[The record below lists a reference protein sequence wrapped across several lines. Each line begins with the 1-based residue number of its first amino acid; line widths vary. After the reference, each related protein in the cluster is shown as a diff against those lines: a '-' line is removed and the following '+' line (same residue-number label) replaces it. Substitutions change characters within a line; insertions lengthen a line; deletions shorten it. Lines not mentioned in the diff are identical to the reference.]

1 MAVTLSILIPAVPE
15 RIAMLGELTE
25 LVGRQARGLPV
36 EILVLVDN
44 RQRTTG
50 LKRNGLVA
58 LARGAYVT
66 FVDDD
71 DWVADTYV
79 SDILQAID
87 DNPGVGSVVFD
98 VALYLYGQFSKIFR
112 YGQEYLWEET
122 EEWICR
128 EPGPLMCWSRDIMLR
143 YPFPDQSVDED
154 SVWVRRGAWKFETV
168 PQVRIPRVLYY
179 YRAVPGH
186 S

>member
-15 RIAMLGELTE
+15 RMAMLGELMAF
-25 LVGRQARGLPV
+25 LGRQARGMPV
-36 EILVLVDN
+36 EIVALLDN

-50 LKRNGLVA
+50 LKQNGLVA
-58 LARGAYVT
+58 LAQGHYVA

-79 SDILQAID
+79 ADLVQAID
-87 DNPGVGSVVFD
+87 DNPGAGSVVFD
-98 VALYLYGQFSKIFR
+98 VALYLYGKFSKIFR
-112 YGQEYLWEET
+112 YGQEFLWEERDGC
-122 EEWICR
+122 IYR
-128 EPGPLMCWSRDIMLR
+128 EPGPLMCWSRDIMRR
-143 YPFPDQSVDED
+143 YPFPDQTIDED
-154 SVWVRRGAWKFETV
+154 SVWIQRGPWKFEAV
-168 PQVRIPRVLYY
+168 PQVRIPRVLYF